1 MSVPANLTP
10 PRPELLA
17 PAWRERWCLDRG
29 LQLDWFVS
37 ELERQFLPDGD
48 FYLITHDATGQ
59 PRKDLSVLVR
69 KDGEPKYKAPKD
81 CGIVIYAPLPNS
93 WVRWREAKTKYLV
106 EGHGKTI
113 ALVGLG
119 LPALGFPGIEAWHR
133 GKGDFRLHADL
144 TAHLNPGDHVV
155 VIPDGDWRRN
165 GRVARGASG
174 LLHALR
180 EAGAASSE
188 VLDLSEQPVSTGID
202 DLIVFWRGQK
212 RDPLVE
218 FARLPRLDR
227 LTGPAVVCTPA
238 SEILARSPARWIV
251 KDLIPAG
258 ELVAI
263 VGATNSGKTFLT
275 MDLLLAVATAQPEW
289 FGHKIR
295 RSGPTVHVTLEGTGL
310 PYRLRAY
317 VRDRPAP
324 DYFAVETP
332 VNLREPDTADSLIAA
347 IKEATP
353 RPVLVAVDTVNRA
366 LGGGDENSSTDMGAF
381 LGNCER
387 IKAAFPDST
396 VVLVHHL
403 GKDEAR
409 GARGHSS
416 FSANIGA
423 ELNVSNDDKTGI
435 RTVKLEKQRDG
446 RTDVQFNFT
455 LNPVAVGKD
464 EDGDE
469 ITSCVVAISAA
480 SPARND
486 TLNYETIYSWI
497 FRWYIGDQNKG
508 QPVSKERVKDHL
520 LNVRPKSDKTTK
532 PELEAVFLWA
542 IDKGLAVIN
551 AEATAK
557 LRRGTAYDL
566 KPLPEKKY

>member
-10 PRPELLA
+10 PRTELLA
-17 PAWRERWCLDRG
+17 PAWRDRWRLDRG
-29 LQLDWFVS
+29 LSLDWFVS

-48 FYLITHDATGQ
+48 FYLITHDPSGQ

-81 CGIVIYAPLPNS
+81 CGIVIYAPLTES
-93 WVRWREAKTKYLV
+93 WTRWREANTKYLV

-119 LPALGFPGIEAWHR
+119 LPVLGFPGIEAWHR
-133 GKGDFRLHADL
+133 GKGDLRLHADL
-144 TAHLNPGDHVV
+144 AAHLSPGDNVI

-165 GRVARGASG
+165 ARVARGASG

-180 EAGAASSE
+180 EAGAASAE

-202 DLIVFWRGQK
+202 DLIVLWRGQT
-212 RDPLVE
+212 RDPLAE
-218 FARLPRLDR
+218 LQRLPRLDR
-227 LTGPAVVCTPA
+227 LAGPSIVCNPA

-251 KDLIPAG
+251 KDLVPAG

-275 MDLLLAVATAQPEW
+275 MDLLLAVATGQSEW

-295 RSGPTVHVTLEGTGL
+295 RSGPAVHVTLEGTGL

-317 VRDRPAP
+317 VKDRKVTAP
-324 DYFAVETP
+324 DYFAVEVP
-332 VNLREPDTADSLIAA
+332 VNLREPDTADALVAA
-347 IKEATP
+347 IRDASP

-366 LGGGDENSSTDMGAF
+366 LGGGDENSSTDMGAL

-387 IKAAFPDST
+387 IKAAFPEST

-403 GKDEAR
+403 GKDEKR

-416 FSANIGA
+416 FSANVGA
-423 ELNVSNDDKTGI
+423 ELSVEDKSGI
-435 RTVKLEKQRDG
+435 RSVKLEKQRDG
-446 RTDVQFNFT
+446 RTDVSFNFT
-455 LNPVAVGKD
+455 LNPIAVGKD

-469 ITSCVVAISAA
+469 ITSCVVAVSAA
-480 SPARND
+480 SVADRDADNAA
-486 TLNYETIYSWI
+486 IYRWI
-497 FRWYIGDQNKG
+497 LLWYNGDPNNR
-508 QPVSKERVKDHL
+508 QPVSKERVKDNL
-520 LNVRPKSDKTTK
+520 LNIRPKGDKTTK
-532 PELEAVFLWA
+532 AQMEAAFLWA

-551 AEATAK
+551 AEATEK
-557 LRRGTAYDL
+557 LKRGTAYDL
-566 KPLPEKKY
+566 KPLPERKY